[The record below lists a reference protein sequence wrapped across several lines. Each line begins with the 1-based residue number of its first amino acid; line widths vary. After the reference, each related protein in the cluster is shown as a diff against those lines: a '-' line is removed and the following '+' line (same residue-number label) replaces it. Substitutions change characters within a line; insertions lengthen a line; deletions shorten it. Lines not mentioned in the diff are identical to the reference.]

1 MPRLAHQNAPA
12 ATTTPPLRAQE
23 ARERREQV
31 EEARRRRQAELDRQ
45 ERERQANNRL
55 MAEQEAKRK
64 AEEAE
69 KRAASKRWLKE
80 VAETN
85 KKNMAQAHK
94 SMLASIDDER
104 RLAKTWLD
112 QLDAQDRRR
121 QEEFD
126 AMCVGRVVQESCDT
140 AYLQGGLTRPRC
152 TCAPP
157 ELQLRSRGQGGRV
170 W

>member
-1 MPRLAHQNAPA
+1 MCACRALAHQNAPA

-85 KKNMAQAHK
+85 KQNMAHAHK

-126 AMCVGRVVQESCDT
+126 AMCVGRVVQGSYEEGSCRGATIGRACT
-140 AYLQGGLTRPRC
+140 ADSRARVARVRP
-152 TCAPP
+152 
-157 ELQLRSRGQGGRV
+157 
-170 W
+170 